1 MIAELNL
8 GIAVAIFVMA
18 LFVARDQWADQQ
30 ADARWRFVGLSVV
43 VLASI
48 NLISAIPTPLGLIE
62 YSDAFRFVA
71 AMLRGV
77 ALVLLIAYALF
88 RWERK

>member
-18 LFVARDQWADQQ
+18 LFVAIDQWTDPQ
-30 ADARWRFVGLSVV
+30 AETRWRFVGLSVV
-43 VLASI
+43 VLASV
-48 NLISAIPTPLGLIE
+48 NLISAAPTPLGLVE
-62 YSDAFRFVA
+62 YSDAFRFIA
-71 AMLRGV
+71 AALRGV

-88 RWERK
+88 RWERS